1 MSITGTG
8 SATSAMFDSLIGMQ
22 NAGDLFARSAQGVN
36 NAYMAA
42 ANALALPE
50 LASSTSSGT
59 VEGAFNNL
67 IDSQTLAAAGTTDPT
82 QSLIDMLF
90 AKTAYTANA
99 KAFSAASDMQQSVLD
114 MLA

>member
-1 MSITGTG
+1 MSIISGNT
-8 SATSAMFDSLIGMQ
+8 TSAMFDSLIGMQ
-22 NAGDLFARSAQGVN
+22 NAGNLMARSAQGIN
-36 NAYMAA
+36 DAYMSA
-42 ANALALPE
+42 ANAMALPE
-50 LASSTSSGT
+50 LATSGPNT

-99 KAFSAASDMQQSVLD
+99 KAFSIASQTQQSMLD
-114 MLA
+114 LLA